1 MATRYVFIDSVGKVP
16 INAYQL
22 PLDLGVNPTPF
33 QTMTV
38 EVVSASLI
46 AADDLGMI
54 VVRASLAPMNYFSSD
69 SKDPILCVLN
79 NSIGVE
85 VGQALLALSGGAPA
99 LQVGAAT
106 RSMNVTLEDGK
117 GNSLPLYDVLD
128 PTVQYF
134 PKFNMTLKLTYEA

>member
-1 MATRYVFIDSVGKVP
+1 MAIRYVFIDSVGKVP
-16 INAYQL
+16 INEFQM

-38 EVVSASLI
+38 EVVSASLLAI
-46 AADDLGMI
+46 DDTLGMI

-79 NSIGVE
+79 NSIGIGTTE
-85 VGQALLALSGGAPA
+85 ALLALSGGAPA

-106 RSMNVTLEDGK
+106 RSMNVTLEDGE
-117 GNSLPLYDVLD
+117 GNPLPLYI
-128 PTVQYF
+128 PTEPEPF
-134 PKFNMTLKLTYEA
+134 PKFNMTLKLTYDA